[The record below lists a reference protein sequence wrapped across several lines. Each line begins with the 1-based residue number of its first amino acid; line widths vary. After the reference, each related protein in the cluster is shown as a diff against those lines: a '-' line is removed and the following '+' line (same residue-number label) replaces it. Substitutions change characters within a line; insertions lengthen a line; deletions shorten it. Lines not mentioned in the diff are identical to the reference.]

1 MPDLFDKISITLL
14 GREGGY
20 VNNPNDSGGETNWGV
35 TVAVARINGYTGAMR
50 DMTREQALLIYRKM
64 YWEQPGFPLVASVS
78 ERIAEELFDTGVN
91 MGARVAITF
100 LQQALNVLNRQG
112 KDYADITVD
121 GQLGRGTVVAL
132 QAFMAKRQLAG
143 VTVLMK
149 ALNILQ
155 GARYIQIAQGG
166 KNEEFVYGWLRERVN
181 LDV

>member
-1 MPDLFDKISITLL
+1 MPDIFNKISVTLL

-35 TVAVARINGYTGAMR
+35 TVAVARINGYTGVMR
-50 DMTREQALLIYRKM
+50 DMTRDQALLIYRKM
-64 YWEQPGFPLVASVS
+64 YWEQPGLPLVANVN

-91 MGARVAITF
+91 MGPRVGITF

-112 KDYADITVD
+112 KDYLDIPVD
-121 GQLGRGTVVAL
+121 GQLGRTTITAL

-155 GARYIQIAQGG
+155 GARYIQLAQGG
-166 KNEEFVYGWLRERVN
+166 KNEEFILGWLQNRVN